1 MQAIETTASF
11 NEKGELKID
20 NLPLIK
26 NRKVKLLILLDETEQ
41 KEWHQFSNQT
51 LSKAYSED
59 EPDYTLNMLKE
70 PNPDYNP

>member
-20 NLPLIK
+20 NLPIIK
-26 NRKVKLLILLDETEQ
+26 NQKVKLLILLDETEQ
-41 KEWHQFSNQT
+41 KEWHQFSGKA
-51 LSKAYSED
+51 LSKAYTED

>member
-20 NLPLIK
+20 NLPIIK
-26 NRKVKLLILLDETEQ
+26 NQKVKLLILVDENEQ
-41 KEWHQFSNQT
+41 NEWYGFSGKG
-51 LSKAYSED
+51 LSKAYSDD

-70 PNPDYNP
+70 PNPDFKP